1 MGPKDNAV
9 MGTQAGKSQMG
20 SRLSHR
26 AQQVEGSKTL
36 DLTMKARDM
45 RKQGIDICI
54 FGSGEPDFNTPQH
67 ICDSA
72 YEAMKLGVT
81 KYTPA
86 AGLMELRQAI
96 SEKLSQENGL
106 DYKPNQIIVS
116 SGAKHSLSNIF
127 FALLN
132 PGDEVVIPV
141 PAWLSYWE
149 QVKLAGGVP
158 VLFKTK
164 KENDFKITSD
174 ELESAI
180 TGKTKIVLLNS
191 PVNPTGA
198 VYTRE
203 ELEKLAQVCVDHDLM
218 VISDE
223 IYEKLVYDGE
233 EHVSIASFGK
243 DIFDRTIVVNGFS
256 KAYAMTG
263 WRMGYAA
270 APAEIAKAMDDI
282 QSHLTSNSTSF
293 VQIASIDALKGS
305 QEPVNEMKEE
315 YNRRRIRMVE
325 MLQDIPGVECPMP
338 KGAFYTFPG
347 IKGLIGKKAMGETI
361 TDDDVL
367 CKLLLE
373 HAKILVV
380 PGSSFEMEDHI
391 RLSYATDMATIEE
404 GLKRFKEFVVNH
416 VS

>member
-1 MGPKDNAV
+1 MV
-9 MGTQAGKSQMG
+9 
-20 SRLSHR
+20 SRLSLR

-36 DLTMKARDM
+36 ELTMKAREM

-67 ICDSA
+67 ICKSA
-72 YEAMKLGVT
+72 YKAIEQGVT

-86 AGLMELRQAI
+86 GGISELRHAI
-96 SEKLSQENGL
+96 SDKLLEDNGL
-106 DYKPNQIIVS
+106 QYKPNQIIVS

-127 FALLN
+127 FALIN
-132 PGDEVVIPV
+132 PGDEVIIPI

-158 VLFKTK
+158 VFIKG
-164 KENDFKITSD
+164 KEDDDFKISPY

-180 TGKTKIVLLNS
+180 TAKTKFLLLNS
-191 PVNPTGA
+191 PVNPTGS

-203 ELEKLAQVCVDHDLM
+203 ELEKLAEVCVNRDIM
-218 VISDE
+218 VVSDE

-233 EHVSIASFGK
+233 EHVSIASLGQE
-243 DIFDRTIVVNGFS
+243 IFDRTIVVNGFS

-270 APAEIAKAMDDI
+270 APLEIAKAMDDI
-282 QSHLTSNSTSF
+282 QSQMTSNPTSF
-293 VQIASIDALKGS
+293 VQIASITALKGS
-305 QEPVNEMKEE
+305 QEPVREMREE

-325 MLQDIPGVECPMP
+325 MLQEIPRVVCSMP
-338 KGAFYTFPG
+338 KGAFYVFPN
-347 IKGLIGKKAMGETI
+347 IQGLLGKKAMGETI
-361 TDDDVL
+361 SNDEVL
-367 CKLLLE
+367 SRMLLE
-373 HAKILVV
+373 HANILVV
-380 PGSSFEMEDHI
+380 PGSSFKTENFI
-391 RLSYATDMATIEE
+391 RLSYATDMETIEK
-404 GLKRFKEFVVNH
+404 GMTRFLDFVTNH